1 MHLFDTALGTC
12 GVAWGPRG
20 LVAVQLPE
28 ASADDVA
35 RRLAIHAPGAVVAD
49 PPAWVRDLVEAMKRH
64 FEGAPE
70 RFEHVAL
77 DLEQVPPFHRKIY
90 VAARDVAAGETVS
103 YGELAKRIGSAGAAR
118 AVGQAMAKNP
128 WPLVVPCHR
137 VLAAQGRAGGFSS
150 YGGVVTKARL
160 LELERVRLEG
170 TFQPSLTPRIGDAGF
185 DADAAIQALSAQD
198 SKLGELIARV
208 GPFTMKRDQVASVY
222 EALARAVVFQ
232 QLTGKAAETIYQRVV
247 ALSHTGSLATPE
259 ELLALDPSQLRGAG
273 LSNAKLLALRDL
285 AEKTIAGVIPSLAE
299 AERLDDEALIER
311 LTAVRGIGRWT
322 VEMLLMF
329 RLGRADVMPASDYG
343 VRNGMRIALRM
354 RAMPSEAQVMR
365 RSAKWRPFR
374 SVASWY
380 LWRAVDLAKREA
392 L

>member
-20 LVAVQLPE
+20 LAAVQLPE

-35 RRLAIHAPGAVVAD
+35 KRLSAHAPGAVEAD
-49 PPAWVRDLVEAMKRH
+49 PPRWVRELVDAMKRH
-64 FEGAPE
+64 FEGRPE

-77 DLEQVPPFHRKIY
+77 DLDAVPPFHRKIY

-137 VLAAQGRAGGFSS
+137 VLAARGRAGGFSS

-170 TFQPSLTPRIGDAGF
+170 TFQPSLTPRIGDPNF
-185 DADAAIQALSAQD
+185 DGDAVIRALSSQD
-198 SKLGELIARV
+198 PRLGELIARV
-208 GPFTMKRDQVASVY
+208 GPFTMQRDGVASVY

-232 QLTGKAAETIYQRVV
+232 QLTGQAAETIYQRVV
-247 ALSHTGSLATPE
+247 ALSGTGSLATPA
-259 ELLALDPSQLRGAG
+259 ELLAIDPTALRGAG

-285 AEKTIAGVIPSLAE
+285 AEKTLSGVIPSLAD
-299 AERLDDEALIER
+299 AEQLDDDALIER

-329 RLGRADVMPASDYG
+329 RLGRADVMPASDFG
-343 VRNGMRIALRM
+343 VRNGMRLAYRM

-365 RSAKWRPFR
+365 RAARWRPYR

-392 L
+392 Q